1 MWYIFQSRFWHFMP
15 SLSFC
20 LARGLSILLVFSKNE
35 HMVLLIYSIIW
46 LFSIL
51 ISTLMLL
58 SLDFICY
65 SFYDFLRWIFRSLI
79 FNFSSFLIYFN
90 LINFPLTRGL
100 AASHEFLYVLF
111 SFHLVQN
118 ISCLLW
124 LLVFLPI
131 GSVELYYLISK
142 HSEGF

>member
-1 MWYIFQSRFWHFMP
+1 MP

-100 AASHEFLYVLF
+100 AASHEFFDMFLSLLESLLGTVCSNF
-111 SFHLVQN
+111 SIIFKLKKKVMTLQ
-118 ISCLLW
+118 
-124 LLVFLPI
+124 
-131 GSVELYYLISK
+131 
-142 HSEGF
+142 

>member
-1 MWYIFQSRFWHFMP
+1 MP

-79 FNFSSFLIYFN
+79 FNFSSFPIYFN

-111 SFHLVQN
+111 SLSSKYFMSIV
-118 ISCLLW
+118 ITCVFTYRFCRIILLN
-124 LLVFLPI
+124 F
-131 GSVELYYLISK
+131 
-142 HSEGF
+142 